1 MLLSSVLNHQV
12 RAAGAAAARAL
23 VALAALAG
31 VTACGTDTPT
41 KPTGPV
47 TVKFE
52 TLAIRD
58 IGNTLDTISGRAILD
73 GRDTIRIPNDSFV
86 NVARGEHEFTFEFET
101 DYMSTLSRGTIDPF
115 SSRVVYEVEPAGTC
129 RSFTADAVFCQ
140 GRNLLYWSQHRRI
153 LCPANDY
160 GEFCVAT
167 ADGNGIGGTWP
178 NDTNQYVT
186 RGKLLIAAT
195 LGAGSPG
202 AGTQIATAFEN
213 VGDYAP
219 RARLRAVAGDSSR
232 YSNEV
237 WTDVRH
243 VPVFPAQVQPLNPG
257 DRENLNFGLSVQ
269 ATYYLPQQ
277 YGDALFIRYDVTNV
291 SNRPRYRL
299 VNPEEPLAGHTV
311 QGIYLVPMIDPDIGG
326 TAQNEAL
333 DDNATVFPRDSLI
346 VAYDQAF
353 SVPTFSP
360 TARTNPG
367 VVGLQ
372 LVSGPPGT
380 TARALILDA
389 GDTLS
394 FASAAREAITY
405 STLAAGR
412 AVSIA
417 SCTLGT
423 PAYVCAPETGA
434 NVRVG
439 WSVGPVA
446 ALAPG
451 QTTSITVAVLFA
463 NAKAGT
469 FTSGTAIAPRNDA
482 LVNTGNNT
490 SSPLFDLTEPLR
502 ALSAQVRRLP
512 VTQAPLNP

>member
-1 MLLSSVLNHQV
+1 MLPFSILTLQA
-12 RAAGAAAARAL
+12 RATGAAAARAL
-23 VALAALAG
+23 VALAALAAL
-31 VTACGTDTPT
+31 TACGDDTPT
-41 KPTGPV
+41 KPTGPL
-47 TVKFE
+47 TIKFE
-52 TLAIRD
+52 TLAIRA
-58 IGNTLDTISGRAILD
+58 GGTTLDTISGRAILD

-101 DYMSTLSRGTIDPF
+101 DYMSTTSRGIIDPF
-115 SSRVVYEVEPAGTC
+115 AKKVVYEVSPAGTC
-129 RSFTADAVFCQ
+129 RSFTADATFCQ

-167 ADGNGIGGTWP
+167 ADRAGVGATWP
-178 NDTNQYVT
+178 NDTNQYIT

-202 AGTQIATAFEN
+202 AGSQMATAFES

-219 RARLRAVAGDSSR
+219 RTRLRVVPADSSR

-243 VPVFPAQVQPLNPG
+243 VPAFPAQIEPLNPG
-257 DRENLNFGLSVQ
+257 DRENLNLGLSVQ

-277 YGDALFIRYDVTNV
+277 YGDALFIRYDVTNI

-311 QGIYLVPMIDPDIGG
+311 QGVYLVPMIDPDIGG
-326 TAQNEAL
+326 TAQNEAI

-360 TARTNPG
+360 SARANPG

-380 TARALILDA
+380 TARALILDT
-389 GDTLS
+389 GDSLS
-394 FASAAREAITY
+394 FATAAREATTY

-412 AVSIA
+412 AVGIA
-417 SCTLGT
+417 SCTGGT
-423 PAYVCAPETGA
+423 PAYVCAPEAGS

-463 NAKAGT
+463 NPKAGT

-482 LVNTGNNT
+482 LMNTGNNT
-490 SSPLFDLTEPLR
+490 GSPLFDLTEPLR
-502 ALSAQVRRLP
+502 TLSAQVRRLP
-512 VTQAPLNP
+512 VAQGPLNP